1 MKRRDFERLVAEVL
15 DSLPPEFQAAL
26 EHVAVVVEDWPTPE
40 QLRSVGLD
48 EDETLYGLYE
58 GTPLI
63 ERGLD
68 LPPLPDRIV
77 IFRGPLLEDF
87 ATEEEIRAEIRTT
100 VLHELAHFFGL
111 DEDRI
116 AELGYE

>member
-1 MKRRDFERLVAEVL
+1 MRRRDFERLVAEVL
-15 DSLPPEFQAAL
+15 DSLPPEFQEVL
-26 EHVAVVVEDWPTPE
+26 EQVAVVVEDWPTPD
-40 QLRSVGLD
+40 QLRAVGLD
-48 EDETLYGLYE
+48 EDDTLYGLYE
-58 GTPLI
+58 GTPLV

-68 LPPLPDRIV
+68 LPPVPDRIV
-77 IFRGPLLEDF
+77 IFRGPLLEDC
-87 ATEEEIRAEIRTT
+87 ASDDELREEIRTT